1 MNTTLT
7 IICVVLGVFGVGLF
21 MRAYHLGN
29 ETLNK
34 IHKSD
39 QTKNS

>member
-7 IICVVLGVFGVGLF
+7 TICVVLGIFGVGLF

-34 IHKSD
+34 IDKKD
-39 QTKNS
+39 RFDKN